1 MRDANNNKTGNETMY
16 VTHTTTEI
24 RFKFDKNG
32 KRFAQVWSWECF
44 CWVRMGLEKAE
55 LMVATGQAEESDS
68 KW

>member
-1 MRDANNNKTGNETMY
+1 MY